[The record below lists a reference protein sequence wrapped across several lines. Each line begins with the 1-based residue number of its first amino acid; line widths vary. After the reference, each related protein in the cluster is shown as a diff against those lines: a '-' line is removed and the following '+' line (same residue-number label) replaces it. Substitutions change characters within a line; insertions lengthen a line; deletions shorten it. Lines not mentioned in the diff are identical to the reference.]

1 VRDEETCLNVVA
13 EPDEQPQSNVGDESA
28 SGEGVGRVGVSGD
41 DDECLDDE
49 EEQSG
54 KHYDVGDGVL

>member
-1 VRDEETCLNVVA
+1 MA

-28 SGEGVGRVGVSGD
+28 SGEGVGGVGVGGD

-54 KHYDVGDGVL
+54 KHYDVGDGVLRLRPK